1 MADARTRRRGG
12 KGFRR
17 GSAPRTGFW
26 RARGGATAVEFALVA
41 TPFFALLFGIIELG
55 LIFLVQSSLEN
66 ATSEAA
72 RTIRTGQFQTGGAA
86 TQAAF
91 KTAICADFPWL
102 QSDCASN
109 LSVDVETFASF
120 AAVTAPNPVVNGV
133 FNPAALQFTPGGPGQ
148 VVSVRAYYQWPLI
161 VPLMDQALQPVSGGK
176 FLITS
181 TAVFCVEPYGSTAAG
196 TSC

>member
-1 MADARTRRRGG
+1 MADARNRRRGAG
-12 KGFRR
+12 RLGRDT
-17 GSAPRTGFW
+17 APRSGFW
-26 RARGGATAVEFALVA
+26 RARDGATAVEFALVA
-41 TPFFALLFGIIELG
+41 APFFALLFGIIELG

-72 RTIRTGQFQTGGAA
+72 RTIRTGQFQTGGAS

-91 KTAICADFPWL
+91 KTAICNNFPWL
-102 QSDCASN
+102 QSDCANN

-120 AAVTAPNPVVNGV
+120 ASVTAPNPVTAGV

-161 VPLMDQALQPVSGGK
+161 VPLMDQALQPISGGK

>member
-1 MADARTRRRGG
+1 MADARNRNPQGSGSRRWPA
-12 KGFRR
+12 FL
-17 GSAPRTGFW
+17 
-26 RARGGATAVEFALVA
+26 RAEGGATAVEFALIA

-55 LIFLVQSSLEN
+55 LIFLVSSSLEN

-91 KTAICADFPWL
+91 KNTICADFPWL
-102 QSDCASN
+102 QSDCNNN
-109 LSVDVETFASF
+109 LSVDVETFANF
-120 AAVTAPNPVVNGV
+120 GAVTAPNPVTAGV

-161 VPLMDQALQPVSGGK
+161 VPLMDQALQPISGGK
-176 FLITS
+176 FLLTS
-181 TAVFCVEPYGSTAAG
+181 TAIFCVEPYGSAA
-196 TSC
+196 SASAC